1 MRPTRTFLTA
11 LLVIS
16 LVIGAYAQQDKK
28 TLKVDL
34 DLVLVNVGITN
45 DDNGVVSGLRPEH
58 FQIFEDKVE
67 QKIEYFSTDN
77 APLSLGIIFDVSHS
91 MEKKIDLAREAAVT
105 FLQNGTPEDEYFLVE
120 FNNRAKVAQ
129 DFTTDIL
136 RLSNRLSFM
145 PPDGN
150 TAMYDAVYLGLNK
163 VKNGQNPRKAL
174 LLITDREDNHSRY
187 SRRDIREFLREAD
200 VQIYSI
206 DLGRA
211 LIGDLSEMTGG
222 HSYRGSVD
230 ELQDICEKI
239 AAELKNQ
246 YVIGY
251 SSSNTDRDGK
261 WRKLRLKVNPPP
273 GVSRL
278 HVRAR
283 EGYYGPQK

>member
-1 MRPTRTFLTA
+1 MLLLRTFVVVFFSLA
-11 LLVIS
+11 L
-16 LVIGAYAQQDKK
+16 GAYAQK
-28 TLKVDL
+28 TLKIDL

-45 DDNGVVSGLRPEH
+45 DDNEVVSDLRAEH

-67 QKIEYFSTDN
+67 QKIEYFSTES
-77 APLSLGIIFDVSHS
+77 APLSLGIIFDISHS
-91 MEKKIDLAREAAVT
+91 MRRKIDLAREAAVT

-120 FNNRAKVAQ
+120 FNNRPKVAQ
-129 DFTTDIL
+129 DFTSDVLSL
-136 RLSNRLSFM
+136 RDRLSFV

-163 VKNGQNPRKAL
+163 VKNGQNPKKAL
-174 LLITDREDNHSRY
+174 LLITDGEDNHSRY
-187 SRRDIREFLREAD
+187 SRGDIREFLREAD

-211 LIGDLSEMTGG
+211 LIEDLSEMTGG

-251 SSSNTDRDGK
+251 SSSNTARDGE
-261 WRKLRLKVNPPP
+261 WRKLRLKVNPPA
-273 GVSRL
+273 GLSRL
-278 HVRAR
+278 HIRAR
-283 EGYYGPQK
+283 EGYYAPQE

>member
-1 MRPTRTFLTA
+1 MHPFRTFVIVFFSLA
-11 LLVIS
+11 LC
-16 LVIGAYAQQDKK
+16 AYAQK
-28 TLKVDL
+28 TLKIDL

-45 DDNGVVSGLRPEH
+45 DDNEVVSDLRAEH

-67 QKIEYFSTDN
+67 QKIEYFSTES
-77 APLSLGIIFDVSHS
+77 APLSLGIIFDISHS
-91 MEKKIDLAREAAVT
+91 MRKKIDLAREAAVT

-120 FNNRAKVAQ
+120 FNNRPKVAQ
-129 DFTTDIL
+129 DFTTDVLSL
-136 RLSNRLSFM
+136 RDRLSFV

-163 VKNGQNPRKAL
+163 VKNGQNPKKAL
-174 LLITDREDNHSRY
+174 LLITDGEDNHSRY
-187 SRRDIREFLREAD
+187 SRGDIREFLREAD

-211 LIGDLSEMTGG
+211 LIEDLSEMTGG

-251 SSSNTDRDGK
+251 SSSNTARDGE
-261 WRKLRLKVNPPP
+261 WRKLRLKVNPPA
-273 GVSRL
+273 GLSRL
-278 HVRAR
+278 HIRAR
-283 EGYYGPQK
+283 EGYYAPQE